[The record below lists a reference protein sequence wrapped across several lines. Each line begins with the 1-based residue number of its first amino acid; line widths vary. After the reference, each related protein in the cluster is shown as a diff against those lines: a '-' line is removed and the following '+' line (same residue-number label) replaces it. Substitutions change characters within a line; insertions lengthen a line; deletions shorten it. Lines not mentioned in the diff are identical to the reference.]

1 MKLSRRQ
8 LLAAIP
14 GVAFA
19 AAAKIKITDVQVI
32 VTNPGKGAGGNFVLV
47 KIVTDQPGLHGWGDC
62 TCTGSELGVAKFLE
76 EHLRPGLL
84 GRNPMQL
91 EDLWQTLFFL
101 PYYRSGTVHMSAISG
116 IDMALWDI
124 KGKVAGLPVYELLGG
139 RCRTG
144 LLTYSNAAGR
154 TFEEVAENVQ
164 QLMAKGYKVIKAQV
178 SVPGADGGYAVPHS
192 ESQRAAAEKAYG
204 EGLPPS
210 EIWEPGPYVR
220 VLPKL
225 FAHLRKKLGE
235 DVGLLHDVHERIT
248 PSQAI
253 GLAKALEPYD
263 LFYFEDPLRP
273 EHMDTFRLIRQQSSI
288 PIAMGEVFVGAW
300 EGLSLITEHLID
312 YVRHDLVHCGGITT
326 GKKVA
331 AMCEPYGILTAWHGP
346 GNISPVAHMANA
358 HVSLSVPN
366 FGIQE
371 YAVSWPAAVREV
383 FSAMP
388 MFENGKID
396 INDKPGL
403 GIEVDEQAAKKY
415 PYLRRLRPSI
425 RRQDGTA
432 WPY

>member
-1 MKLSRRQ
+1 MKLTRRQ

-19 AAAKIKITDVQVI
+19 APGKIRITDVQVV

-47 KIVTDQPGLHGWGDC
+47 KIMTDQPGLYGWGDC

-76 EHLRPGLL
+76 EHMRPGLL

-91 EDLWQTLFFL
+91 QDLWQTLFYL

-139 RCRTG
+139 RARTS
-144 LLTYSNAAGR
+144 LLTYSNASGR
-154 TFEEVAENVQ
+154 TFEEVEENVHK
-164 QLMAKGYKVIKAQV
+164 LMAKGYKVIKAQV
-178 SVPGADGGYAVPHS
+178 SAPGAESGYAVPQS
-192 ESQRAAAEKAYG
+192 DRQRSATAKAYSD
-204 EGLPPS
+204 GLPPS
-210 EIWEPGPYVR
+210 ETWEPGPYVR

-263 LFYFEDPLRP
+263 LFYYEDPLPP

-288 PIAMGEVFVGAW
+288 PIAMGEVFVGPW
-300 EGLSLITEHLID
+300 EGLNLITEHLID

-331 AMCEPYGILTAWHGP
+331 TMCEPYGILTAWHGP
-346 GNISPVAHMANA
+346 GNISPIAHMANA

-371 YAVSWPAAVREV
+371 YAVNWPAAVREV
-383 FSAMP
+383 FSAAP
-388 MFENGKID
+388 VFTNGTID

-403 GIEVDEQAAKKY
+403 GIEVDEAAAKRY
-415 PYLRRLRPSI
+415 PYLRRLRPAI